1 MAYWNEQLVNST
13 VPLYHHLAK
22 LWAVSYISRFS
33 ACPVARYRQPE
44 QFVERYMSKPFVAIV
59 MGSDSDLPVME
70 ASFAVLRNFD
80 IPFEARITSA
90 HRTPEVTKDYVK
102 SAEQRGCVVFI
113 AAAGMAA
120 HLAGAVSAATVKPVI
135 GVPMNASLDGLDA
148 LLSTVQMPAGIPVAT
163 VAIGKAGAK
172 NAAYLAAQILSTVD
186 ESLADKLR
194 AEREANAQ
202 EIARKDAALQQS
214 LSSQANA

>member
-1 MAYWNEQLVNST
+1 
-13 VPLYHHLAK
+13 
-22 LWAVSYISRFS
+22 
-33 ACPVARYRQPE
+33 
-44 QFVERYMSKPFVAIV
+44 MSKPFVAIV

-70 ASFAVLRNFD
+70 ASFQVLRSFD

-102 SAEQRGCVVFI
+102 DAEQRGCAVFI

-120 HLAGAVSAATVKPVI
+120 HLAGAVAASTVKPVI
-135 GVPMNASLDGLDA
+135 GVPMNASMDGLDA

-172 NAAYLAAQILSTVD
+172 NAAYLAAQILSV
-186 ESLADKLR
+186 ADPDMAEKLHNER
-194 AEREANAQ
+194 AANAKQ
-202 EIARKDAALQQS
+202 IAAKDAALQES
-214 LSSQANA
+214 LRG